1 MTDWS
6 PPRTPRGQ
14 ISRVPQ
20 MPGLDGMRALAVVA
34 VMVYHANSSW
44 LHGGFLGVEVFF
56 VISGYLITLLLVAE
70 QERSGGVDLKQ
81 FWIRRFRRLL
91 PALFVMLGLLM
102 VYLVVFYREAQGR
115 VRGDIIAGISYF
127 SNWYQ
132 IWVGAGYTAAEAFAP
147 LRHLWSLAVEEQF
160 YLLWPLIMLV
170 ILRRGTAHLPRMALW
185 LTGIAVGIAAI
196 TAWLYVPGDID
207 STCSPE
213 AMRGYWMVADRCIS
227 INDFLYL
234 NTFSRA
240 SGLLLG
246 AAFAMVWRP
255 MAIARG
261 PMRDKGRQLDLLAFV
276 GVLILAVMM
285 WKVHLAQPADTMLT
299 GTKFDPWLFR
309 GGFFVTAV
317 ATLFIVAAVTHRY
330 AITGRLLGN
339 PLLVY
344 VGTRSYGLYLYHWPI
359 YQIIRKAAGTPLT
372 LTQFLVA
379 MAITVPITE
388 ASYRYV
394 EQPIRQGAIGAWLR
408 RDRRRPTAVMA
419 ARRRRVAAV
428 GLAAAVIVGYAG
440 VSIVLAPNRCLGVV
454 ECATQE
460 GEALAAAQ
468 NDPIGSTTTTTAVE
482 SAAPASTLVGETL
495 PPTTLPPTTVP
506 PTTIPPAQR
515 APLAIGESVML
526 GAIGQLQA
534 GGFTVY
540 AEVSRGPNWVIEVLN
555 QMSAGNQIGETV
567 VIQSGTNGPVSAE
580 QYATMMSYLTEVDQ
594 VMFLTVKANRDWI
607 EGNNQLIWSLP
618 GQYPNVKIL
627 DWAGLA
633 STVDGLAGDGI
644 HLGTT
649 NAKQTYANFVF
660 TEIGRPDLQQPLT

>member
-1 MTDWS
+1 
-6 PPRTPRGQ
+6 
-14 ISRVPQ
+14 

-34 VMVYHANSSW
+34 VMVYHANSAW

-56 VISGYLITLLLVAE
+56 VISGYLITLLIVAE
-70 QERSGGVDLKQ
+70 HERSGWVDLKQ

-102 VYLVVFYREAQGR
+102 VYLAVFYREAQGR

-132 IWVGAGYTAAEAFAP
+132 IWVGAGYTATEAFAP

-160 YLLWPLIMLV
+160 YLVWPLIMV
-170 ILRRGTAHLPRMALW
+170 AILRRGSAHLPRVALW
-185 LTGIAVGIAAI
+185 LTGIAVSIAVI
-196 TAWLYVPGDID
+196 TAVLYVPGDID
-207 STCSPE
+207 STCRPD
-213 AMRGYWMVADRCIS
+213 AMHGYWMVAGRCIS

-261 PMRDKGRQLDLLAFV
+261 PMRDKGRTLDVLAVFGI
-276 GVLILAVMM
+276 GVLALMM
-285 WKVHLAQPADTMLT
+285 WKIHLAQPADTILT

-309 GGFFVTAV
+309 GGLFAAGL
-317 ATLFIVAAVTHRY
+317 ATLMVIAAVTHRY
-330 AITGRLLGN
+330 AMMGRLLGN
-339 PLLVY
+339 PVLSW

-359 YQIIRKAAGTPLT
+359 YQIIRKQAGTPLT
-372 LTQFLVA
+372 LTQFLIA
-379 MAITVPITE
+379 MAVTIPITE
-388 ASYRYV
+388 ASYRFV
-394 EQPIRQGAIGAWLR
+394 EQPIRHGAIGAWIR
-408 RDRRRPTAVMA
+408 RDRRRPSAVIA
-419 ARRRRVAAV
+419 AQRRRIAAI
-428 GLAAAVIVGYAG
+428 GIASAVIIGWAG
-440 VSIVLAPNRCLGVV
+440 VSIVIAPNSCLGEV

-460 GEALAAAQ
+460 GEQLAAAQ
-468 NDPIGSTTTTTAVE
+468 QQSVPTVPPTTIPQVE
-482 SAAPASTLVGETL
+482 SAAPASTLPGGTA
-495 PPTTLPPTTVP
+495 PPTTVPPTTVP

-534 GGFTVY
+534 GGFTVF
-540 AEVSRGPNWVIEVLN
+540 AEVSRGPNWVIEVLG
-555 QMSAGNQIGETV
+555 QMSAGSQIGETV
-567 VIQSGTNGPVSAE
+567 VIQSGTNGPVTAE

-594 VMFLTVKANRDWI
+594 VVFLTVRANRDWI
-607 EGNNQLIWSLP
+607 EPNNQLIYGLQS
-618 GQYPNVKIL
+618 QYPNVTVL
-627 DWAGLA
+627 DWNGLA
-633 STVDGLAGDGI
+633 AGVDGLAGDGI

-649 NAKQTYANFVF
+649 SAKQTYANFVF
-660 TEIGRPDLQQPLT
+660 TAIGREELMVDPSTV